1 MVRGRNNAPY
11 NKPKICDMKKTMM
24 ALSLCLMSV
33 IGFANNR
40 QVTALLPN
48 NMPSVSMTIDGKNHT
63 VKPTKAVVKEVDDK
77 HVKCIVYAN
86 RDKAEVTLPIS
97 YDTILELGARVAELC
112 HGLGI
117 ATDKQYADFLKW
129 YNQQMIE

>member
-1 MVRGRNNAPY
+1 
-11 NKPKICDMKKTMM
+11 MKKTMM

-40 QVTALLPN
+40 QVVGVLLAN
-48 NMPSVSMTIDGKNHT
+48 LPSVNLTIDGKNHT

-86 RDKAEVTLPIS
+86 KDKAEVTLPIS
-97 YDTILELGARVAELC
+97 YDTVLELGARVAELC
-112 HGLGI
+112 HTMGI
-117 ATDKQYADFLKW
+117 ATDKQYEDFLKW

>member
-1 MVRGRNNAPY
+1 
-11 NKPKICDMKKTMM
+11 MKKTMM

-40 QVTALLPN
+40 QVVGVLPA
-48 NMPSVSMTIDGKNHT
+48 NMPSVNLTIDGKNHT

-86 RDKAEVTLPIS
+86 KDKAEVTLPIS

-112 HGLGI
+112 HTMGI
-117 ATDKQYADFLKW
+117 ATDKQYEDFLKW

>member
-1 MVRGRNNAPY
+1 
-11 NKPKICDMKKTMM
+11 MKKTMM

-40 QVTALLPN
+40 QVSAILPADL
-48 NMPSVSMTIDGKNHT
+48 PSVSLTIDGKNHT

-86 RDKAEVTLPIS
+86 KDKAEVTLPIS
-97 YDTILELGARVAELC
+97 YDTVLELGARVAELC
-112 HGLGI
+112 HTIGI